1 MSIDGGDHF
10 VSFKNQTSQPT
21 FDQVMRGYDRK
32 QVDRFVAVI
41 EAELIALAKHRDELF
56 SRNESLNSK
65 LRKFDKE
72 ATRGSSVPVVGEEPS
87 YRHLGARVERILSLL
102 DDEVAEARQR
112 ADRELAEHRGQIEK
126 AEAERRAALEKDLAG
141 QTKAAHQLVKDARE
155 QAEKLQRDA
164 ESQADRRRKEVEVRA
179 ERARIEAEQYAAEV
193 REKADRES
201 KELRRRASEEADAL
215 LAKSR
220 SDAEQQREAM
230 AREMAGSQDKHDRI
244 KAEIRQMRD
253 AVRRIAGSSLDLFVE
268 GTEDSEDSEGARSA
282 SSPRHAPG
290 YDNA

>member
-1 MSIDGGDHF
+1 MSIDGDDHF

-56 SRNESLNSK
+56 SQNESLNSK
-65 LRKFDKE
+65 LRKLDKE
-72 ATRGSSVPVVGEEPS
+72 VTRGSAAPVVGEPS

-164 ESQADRRRKEVEVRA
+164 ESQADRRRKEVEVRT

-201 KELRRRASEEADAL
+201 KELRRRTSDEVDAL

-230 AREMAGSQDKHDRI
+230 AMEMAGSQEKHDRI
-244 KAEIRQMRD
+244 KTEIRQMRD

-268 GTEDSEDSEGARSA
+268 GSEDSADSEGARS
-282 SSPRHAPG
+282 SSNPRRTPG